1 MTTMDMLRTTTTTAP
16 TGPPAPTQVPTLAPT
31 PVRTPAPTPVPASAP
46 TPTSAPAPTAA
57 PAPTP
62 APAPAPAPAP
72 TRRRTELATFLR
84 SRRARVTPADVGMP
98 PGPRRR
104 TPGLRR
110 EEVAQLSGV
119 GVTWYTWLEQG
130 RPINASAQV
139 LDAVARTLRLD
150 RAEREHLYHL
160 AEVPYVTRHQ
170 MAATAVDQEI
180 QGILDALDPHPAVVY
195 NSRYDILATNA
206 AYRHLFVVPEVA
218 AIGVANVLW
227 TLFVVPEPHC
237 PLVFRDSELPVMVAT
252 LREAYGR
259 HVGEPAWE
267 DYLRELSGASPM
279 FARLW
284 ASGDV
289 VPPGPRVKTF
299 RHKAVGELR
308 MTSVSLSIN
317 GMPECRIVAYTPDD
331 ERTRERMRRIRARAT
346 CGAGDERNR
355 PREERELGEQAR

>member
-1 MTTMDMLRTTTTTAP
+1 MGDVTTMDIRGTTET
-16 TGPPAPTQVPTLAPT
+16 
-31 PVRTPAPTPVPASAP
+31 
-46 TPTSAPAPTAA
+46 TAA

-62 APAPAPAPAP
+62 AT
-72 TRRRTELATFLR
+72 TRRRSELAAFLR
-84 SRRARVTPADVGMP
+84 GRRARVTPADVGMP

-150 RAEREHLYHL
+150 KAEREHLYHL
-160 AEVPYVTRHQ
+160 AEVPHVARRE
-170 MAATAVDQEI
+170 ATANAVGPEI
-180 QGILDALDPHPAVVY
+180 QGIIDALDPHPAVVY
-195 NSRYDILATNA
+195 NSRYDILATNP
-206 AYRHLFVVPEVA
+206 AYQDVFVGPAIE
-218 AIGVANVLW
+218 AIGVSNVLW

-252 LREAYGR
+252 LRGAYGR
-259 HVGEPAWE
+259 HVGEPVWE
-267 DYLRELSGASPM
+267 DFIRELSAASPE

-299 RHKAVGELR
+299 RHEAVGELR

-331 ERTRERMRRIRARAT
+331 EETRRRTERLRTLRR
-346 CGAGDERNR
+346 GA
-355 PREERELGEQAR
+355 

>member
-1 MTTMDMLRTTTTTAP
+1 MGDVTTMDMTETPRTAEV
-16 TGPPAPTQVPTLAPT
+16 TG
-31 PVRTPAPTPVPASAP
+31 ASA
-46 TPTSAPAPTAA
+46 
-57 PAPTP
+57 
-62 APAPAPAPAP
+62 
-72 TRRRTELATFLR
+72 RRRPELAAFLR
-84 SRRARVTPADVGMP
+84 GRRARVTPADVGMP

-119 GVTWYTWLEQG
+119 GITWYTWLEQG

-150 RAEREHLYHL
+150 KTEREHLYHL
-160 AEVPYVTRHQ
+160 ADVPYVARRE
-170 MAATAVDQEI
+170 ATAHAVGPEI
-180 QGILDALDPHPAVVY
+180 QGIIDALDPHPAVVY
-195 NSRYDILATNA
+195 NARYDILATNP
-206 AYRHLFVVPEVA
+206 AYEDVFVGPAIE

-252 LREAYGR
+252 LRGAYGR

-267 DYLRELSGASPM
+267 DFIRDLSTASPE

-299 RHKAVGELR
+299 RHEAVGELR

-331 ERTRERMRRIRARAT
+331 EQTRRRTERLRALRRDGVASW
-346 CGAGDERNR
+346 AGVGS
-355 PREERELGEQAR
+355 PSA

>member
-1 MTTMDMLRTTTTTAP
+1 MGDVTTMDMPRTTTTAP
-16 TGPPAPTQVPTLAPT
+16 AGPAAPAPAP
-31 PVRTPAPTPVPASAP
+31 VATPAPAP
-46 TPTSAPAPTAA
+46 SPTSAPV
-57 PAPTP
+57 PALTS
-62 APAPAPAPAP
+62 APAPAPAP
-72 TRRRTELATFLR
+72 TPTRRRAELATFLR
-84 SRRARVTPADVGMP
+84 GRRARVTPADVGMP

-160 AEVPYVTRHQ
+160 AEVPYVARHQ

-180 QGILDALDPHPAVVY
+180 QGIIDALDPHPAAVY

-227 TLFVVPEPHC
+227 TLFVVPELHC

-267 DYLRELSGASPM
+267 DYIRELSAASPM

-299 RHKAVGELR
+299 RHEAVGELR

-331 ERTRERMRRIRARAT
+331 ERTRERMERIRERVERVRA
-346 CGAGDERNR
+346 
-355 PREERELGEQAR
+355 QAV